1 MNGIYLDHAATTPL
15 DPRVLEAM
23 LPHLRESYG
32 NASSVHT
39 MGRKARF
46 AVEQARENVAALL
59 GAAPGE
65 IVFTSGGTEANN
77 TVIKGSRGP
86 LVTCAAEHESVLR
99 AAESMDGEGRA
110 VAVLA
115 PDESGVLQPV
125 VIERQMEAFDD
136 EAGFVSIMHANNEIG
151 TISPIDE
158 VVSLCRSRGWAVHC
172 DGVQSVGF
180 GMLRPDEVDI
190 DAMTISGHKFYGPK
204 GVGVLFVRGGADVRP
219 LLEGGAQ
226 ERGRRGGTENVA
238 AIVGFAEALRL
249 ALNEADERR
258 EHAARMRDRLIAG
271 IRGLSGAA
279 ARINTPVDSADVAPH
294 IVNVAFPPI
303 DGEPVDGEMLL
314 LNLDMEGIFASAG
327 SACTSG
333 AVEPSHVLLA
343 IGLPRA
349 TAAAAVRFSVGKDT
363 SEKNV
368 DRAVEVLDRVVRRVR
383 PVRVEP

>member
-39 MGRKARF
+39 LGRKARF
-46 AVEQARENVAALL
+46 AVEQAREQVAALL

-77 TVIKGSRGP
+77 TVLKGSHGP

-99 AAESMDGEGRA
+99 AAESMEAAGRP

-115 PDESGVLQPV
+115 PDESGVVPPA
-125 VIERQMEAFDD
+125 VIEARMDAFDD
-136 EAGFVSIMHANNEIG
+136 EAGLVSIMHANNEIG

-172 DGVQSVGF
+172 DGVQSAGY
-180 GMLRPDEVDI
+180 GMIRPDGVDL

-204 GVGVLFVRGGADVRP
+204 GIGVLFVRGGADVRP

-226 ERGRRGGTENVA
+226 ERGRRGGTENVP
-238 AIVGFAEALRL
+238 AIVGFAKALCL
-249 ALNEADERR
+249 ALDEADDRR
-258 EHAARMRDRLIAG
+258 EHAVRMRDRLIAG
-271 IRGLSGAA
+271 IRSLSGAA
-279 ARINTPVDSADVAPH
+279 VRINTPVDSAEVAPH

-333 AVEPSHVLLA
+333 AVEPSHVLRA
-343 IGLPRA
+343 IGLPRD
-349 TAAAAVRFSVGKDT
+349 TAAAAVRFSVGKGTTEED
-363 SEKNV
+363 V
-368 DRAVEVLDRVVRRVR
+368 DRTIEALERVIRRVR
-383 PVRVEP
+383 PARVAP